1 MSLAYFDDTA
11 RLRIKCGPS
20 FAVRDVP
27 RVKVDFTTGGEEDRA
42 TLYIPLSGVR
52 DARYVSPSDWDEEA
66 PPSDGFTV
74 RPGDG
79 FTFENT
85 GRNGAPAVSS
95 PGIFEITSVTV
106 YTRGSRRM
114 RHIKA
119 TGVRRDT

>member
-11 RLRIKCGPS
+11 RLYIKCDGS

-27 RVKVDFTTGGEEDRA
+27 RVKVDCSFGNDLDTA

-52 DARYVSPSDWDEEA
+52 DAFYVSPGDWDEEA
-66 PPSDGFTV
+66 PPSGGFTV

-79 FTFENT
+79 FTFRNT

-95 PGIFEITSVTV
+95 PGVFEITSVV
-106 YTRGSRRM
+106 VCSRGSRRM

-119 TGVRRDT
+119 TGVISR